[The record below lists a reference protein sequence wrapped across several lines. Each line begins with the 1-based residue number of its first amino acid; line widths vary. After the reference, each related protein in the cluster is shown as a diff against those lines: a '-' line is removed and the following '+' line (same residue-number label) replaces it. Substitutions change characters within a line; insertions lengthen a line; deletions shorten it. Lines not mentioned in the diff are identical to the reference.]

1 MEVAKAVALLN
12 GRDYVT
18 PDDVKAKI
26 HAVLRHRITLNF
38 AAVADGV
45 NEDQIIDA
53 IIGKIPTP

>member
-18 PDDVKAKI
+18 PDDVKAQI
-26 HAVLRHRITLNF
+26 HGVLRHRVTLNF

-45 NEDQIIDA
+45 DEDMIIDA
-53 IIGKIPTP
+53 ITGAVPAP